1 MHAIFL
7 VAVLN
12 DIYQSLIHGK
22 VDLLTYITQQSQ
34 FIKYTRD
41 NEVVLFRTNAVE
53 NVVILAEH

>member
-12 DIYQSLIHGK
+12 AISYQSLIHEK
-22 VDLLTYITQQSQ
+22 VGLLIYITKESK

-41 NEVVLFRTNAVE
+41 NEVLFRTNAVE
-53 NVVILAEH
+53 NAVIVAEH